1 VTVPIGGLRVALY
14 NKSIVTNEFRS
25 HMGGGSAVGGT
36 TGGWLLLLS
45 FQNPRRRFAFMKRS
59 LMILAAFALASSMA
73 WAQDGAALYKT
84 KCAAC
89 HGAMGEGKVG
99 PSLQKTTLTQ
109 AQITD
114 LLTKGAEGKK
124 APHGK
129 AVSGLTA
136 DQATAVATYVGTLK
150 K

>member
-1 VTVPIGGLRVALY
+1 
-14 NKSIVTNEFRS
+14 
-25 HMGGGSAVGGT
+25 
-36 TGGWLLLLS
+36 
-45 FQNPRRRFAFMKRS
+45 MKRFV
-59 LMILAAFALASSMA
+59 LMMAALAVVSSLA
-73 WAQDGAALYKT
+73 WAEDGAALYKT

-89 HGAMGEGKVG
+89 HGAAGEGKIG
-99 PSLQKTTLTQ
+99 PSLQKTAMTP

-124 APHGK
+124 APHSK

-136 DQATAVATYVGTLK
+136 DQAAAVAAYVGTLK

>member
-1 VTVPIGGLRVALY
+1 
-14 NKSIVTNEFRS
+14 
-25 HMGGGSAVGGT
+25 
-36 TGGWLLLLS
+36 
-45 FQNPRRRFAFMKRS
+45 MKRS
-59 LMILAAFALASSMA
+59 LITLAAFTLASSLV

-124 APHGK
+124 APHSK

-136 DQATAVATYVGTLK
+136 DQAAAIATYVGTLK

>member
-1 VTVPIGGLRVALY
+1 
-14 NKSIVTNEFRS
+14 
-25 HMGGGSAVGGT
+25 
-36 TGGWLLLLS
+36 
-45 FQNPRRRFAFMKRS
+45 MKRF
-59 LMILAAFALASSMA
+59 LITLAAVTLASSMV

-89 HGAMGEGKVG
+89 HGAMGEGKIG

-109 AQITD
+109 AQIID

-124 APHGK
+124 APHSK

-136 DQATAVATYVGTLK
+136 DQAAAIAIYVGTLK

>member
-1 VTVPIGGLRVALY
+1 
-14 NKSIVTNEFRS
+14 
-25 HMGGGSAVGGT
+25 
-36 TGGWLLLLS
+36 
-45 FQNPRRRFAFMKRS
+45 MKRS
-59 LMILAAFALASSMA
+59 LMIMAAFTLASSLA

-89 HGAMGEGKVG
+89 HGAAGEGKVG
-99 PSLQKTTLTQ
+99 PSLQKTALTQ
-109 AQITD
+109 QQITD

-124 APHGK
+124 APHSK

-136 DQATAVATYVGTLK
+136 DQAAALATYVGTLK